1 MAQNFRLLQTN
12 LLNLSNCVGNTQLE
26 KNQRKQRVAEQ
37 QLRLEQ
43 TMQLQRLRNP
53 STGTYTLDLQNHGA
67 PKDFD
72 IVRLRQMQQQNQQQ
86 QHTSNHGSN
95 QAVVHERGIIP
106 MTRAKWQEQQ
116 FEKHFVNMT
125 DDQRLANALHAR
137 RNERAV
143 IGTNFVPDTIDDLPE
158 CERVAILKS
167 RQNNNDRLWYE
178 IRNTDIMRDGWR
190 LEKERSG
197 KIFAPP
203 IGVVGPC

>member
-1 MAQNFRLLQTN
+1 MAQNFRPLETN
-12 LLNLSNCVGNTQLE
+12 LLNLCSCVGNTQLE

-43 TMQLQRLRNP
+43 TMQIQRLRNP
-53 STGTYTLDLQNHGA
+53 TIGTYTLDLQNHGA

-72 IVRLRQMQQQNQQQ
+72 IVRLRQMQQKVR
-86 QHTSNHGSN
+86 
-95 QAVVHERGIIP
+95 AVDSTAIVQERGVVP
-106 MTRAKWQEQQ
+106 VTRAKWQEQQ
-116 FEKHFVNMT
+116 FEKHFVDVT

-137 RNERAV
+137 RDERAV

-158 CERVAILKS
+158 CERRAILKS
-167 RQNNNDRLWYE
+167 RQTSNDRLWYE
-178 IRNTDIMRDGWR
+178 IRNTDVMRDGWR